1 MQATNRSEH
10 ASLTTDLVLCQPM
23 RKSMYCRHHCARSH
37 RLQSQA
43 PQHCILLHMT
53 EAKKKKP
60 SVAMPHAPA
69 QLRRMRGPSP
79 QKTELTYK
87 EILQAALD
95 EFTEVGI
102 AKATMD
108 KIAKRANVAKGT
120 LYLHFKNKEAL
131 LQGALEATIAYS
143 ALASMQTQ
151 RLPSE
156 SVKAYISRLVI
167 PSMERFHQSGRA
179 ALARLVLG
187 EARSHPSLM
196 EFYYQNILTP
206 WHAHFERLFQ
216 IAADEGELQGIPA
229 ATASQLLGSPFWIS
243 LVHDA
248 MGANG
253 VYPGI
258 HPAELTRAQIECIF
272 SSKPNS

>member
-1 MQATNRSEH
+1 MVS
-10 ASLTTDLVLCQPM
+10 
-23 RKSMYCRHHCARSH
+23 
-37 RLQSQA
+37 
-43 PQHCILLHMT
+43 
-53 EAKKKKP
+53 P
-60 SVAMPHAPA
+60 SSS
-69 QLRRMRGPSP
+69 RRVRGPSLH
-79 QKTELTYK
+79 KTELTRS
-87 EILQAALD
+87 EILKAAID

-108 KIAKRANVAKGT
+108 KIAKRANLAKGT
-120 LYLHFKNKEAL
+120 LYLHFENKESL

-151 RLPSE
+151 RMPRE
-156 SVKAYISRLVI
+156 SVKAYITRLVI
-167 PSMERFHQSGRA
+167 PSMEKFHASSRP

-196 EFYYQNILTP
+196 QFYYQNVLTP

-216 IAADEGELQGIPA
+216 IAKNEGELQDITPA
-229 ATASQLLGSPFWIS
+229 AASQLLGAPFWIS

-248 MGANG
+248 MGADG

-258 HPAELTRAQIECIF
+258 HPAELTRIQIDAIF
-272 SSKPNS
+272 SSKAKS